1 MGTQG
6 KVIATTVIWAAF
18 TLIMI
23 YADVDTNS
31 FINLAILAGAAMIST
46 VAVWDGMNSHHS
58 ASKRDDSLK
67 SGEQS
72 EKAKRRENKRLAR
85 LIESMSEDDISSLE
99 AILAARR
106 DQLDEDEQIELNRLL
121 ADQERS
127 RH

>member
-6 KVIATTVIWAAF
+6 RVIATTVIWAAF

-23 YADVDTNS
+23 FADVDTNNL
-31 FINLAILAGAAMIST
+31 INLAILAGAAMIST

-58 ASKRDDSLK
+58 SSKQQNSFK
-67 SGEQS
+67 GNEQY
-72 EKAKRRENKRLAR
+72 EKAKRSDNRRLTR
-85 LIESMSEDDISSLE
+85 LIKSMDEDDISSLE
-99 AILAARR
+99 AILASRR